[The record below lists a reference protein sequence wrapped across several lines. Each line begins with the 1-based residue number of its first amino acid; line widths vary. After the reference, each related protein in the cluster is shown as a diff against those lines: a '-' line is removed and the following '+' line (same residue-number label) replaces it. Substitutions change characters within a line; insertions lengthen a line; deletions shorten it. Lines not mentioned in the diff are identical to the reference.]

1 MDSDQ
6 LLPRGNAAIDR
17 TLVLQEDAE
26 LAADVPR
33 ERREHAVVSSIA
45 AVQRRRVG
53 AWAARHDALLAR
65 NGFGMLILDGV
76 LIRRIGVHGRFG
88 AELLATGD
96 LLRPWQHDGE
106 QAVLPFEMTWRVVA
120 PVRMAVL
127 DHRWAARMALHPE
140 VGAALAGRALERSR
154 RLATLM
160 AIAQYP
166 RLEQRLRLLFWEMAD
181 RYGKVHP
188 GGVRID
194 LPLTHEVLSQLAAAR
209 RPSVSTALGR
219 LVRSGTLTRAGRG
232 WLLTEPPPGS
242 HERGAE
248 EPS

>member
-1 MDSDQ
+1 MDPES
-6 LLPRGNAAIDR
+6 LLPRASAAIDR
-17 TLVLQEDAE
+17 TLVLQDDRE
-26 LAADVPR
+26 LAAEIPI
-33 ERREHAVVSSIA
+33 ERRQHAVLSSIA

-53 AWAARHDALLAR
+53 AWAARQDALLAR
-65 NGFGMLILDGV
+65 SGFGMLVLDGL

-88 AELLATGD
+88 AELLAAGD

-106 QAVLPFEMTWRVVA
+106 QAVLPFAMTWRVVA

-140 VGAALAGRALERSR
+140 VGSALAGRALERSR

-166 RLEQRLRLLFWEMAD
+166 RLEQRLRMLFWELAD
-181 RYGKVHP
+181 RHGKVHP
-188 GGVRID
+188 EGVRID

-219 LVRSGTLTRAGRG
+219 LVRSGSIARAGRG
-232 WLLTEPPPGS
+232 WLLIEPPPDLRE
-242 HERGAE
+242 HAALDAF
-248 EPS
+248 